1 MNVNKLII
9 TMFFSI
15 AILGLVGCKKENDK
29 PVTHIPAYE
38 SGNRE
43 SEPIGKINDLPEE
56 FEETLSKLGIK
67 AGIIPIIDHESGD
80 IFIFKSRDT
89 EIRDFKFPI
98 STQEIKSVTPI
109 TVFRFEGSKCTGISL
124 GGSGAIICSHIKY

>member
-9 TMFFSI
+9 TTFSSI
-15 AILGLVGCKKENDK
+15 AILGLIGCKKEDDK
-29 PVTHIPAYE
+29 PVTNILAYASKAE
-38 SGNRE
+38 Q
-43 SEPIGKINDLPEE
+43 SEPIQKINDLPKE

-67 AGIIPIIDHESGD
+67 AGIVPIIDHESGD
-80 IFIFKSRDT
+80 IFIFKSRDA
-89 EIRDFKFPI
+89 EIKDLKFPI

-124 GGSGAIICSHIKY
+124 GGSGAIVCTHIRH